1 MGIVEKR
8 VQVADL
14 ISRGVKPDEIA
25 RQVGYKDAKSVYQA
39 VASSEVKEQIAWHRD
54 NLFEQ
59 ARIDRVKLLREL
71 YQRATEPTG
80 PIFKILRGDG
90 DFLDA
95 ANLEKLHPFQSRL
108 IQQIEIEPTM
118 VKCLI
123 DGKPETITASVVKKI
138 RFHSPDSAL
147 KILSKAAGFED
158 GVLANAGQGEGG
170 PFRGLIIIPPG
181 SEPIDVERSGEGP
194 PENPISVTPEG
205 SDS

>member
-1 MGIVEKR
+1 MTNER
-8 VQVADL
+8 RLQVAEL
-14 ISRGVKPDEIA
+14 TSQGYGPAEIKKEL
-25 RQVGYKDAKSVYQA
+25 GYSSVQSVDSA
-39 VASSEVKEQIAWHRD
+39 LRDPNVREQIRWHRD

-59 ARIDRVKLLREL
+59 ARIDRVQLLREL

-108 IQQIEIEPTM
+108 IQQIEIEPTSM
-118 VKCLI
+118 KALAPNGEVVV
-123 DGKPETITASVVKKI
+123 ITASVVKKI

-158 GVLANAGQGEGG
+158 GIPPDLGPGGGG
-170 PFRGLIIIPPG
+170 PFRGLVIIPPG
-181 SEPIDVERSGEGP
+181 SKAIDIEPS
-194 PENPISVTPEG
+194 
-205 SDS
+205 